1 MEQSR
6 VPSSNTSTVP
16 NDAAEELARTLRD
29 RIRRSGRISQ
39 RMDTRI
45 RLTRA
50 FLALNIFATPLA
62 TGYES
67 YLLLQSVS
75 LAWVGPGM
83 FLALIAW
90 RLQWA
95 IVRHF
100 RSPAGARVLAQ
111 SRLQPLPP
119 QNDRAGIWQR
129 LTVLTSRMGL
139 DVRRFDVQISTR
151 NPSFGPSIV
160 ERNAH
165 QVRRN
170 ILLVIP
176 VGWLP
181 LNRTQPQLANAM
193 LAHELGH
200 VLNQDSRRW
209 LEAIAYR
216 KVAPLI
222 IAAVFCLMSVNLYF
236 SVVAFRNGIRELVTI
251 GPGVIIWIFFYPLVV
266 GSHTRLIRR
275 SLRYSEETADC
286 CAAVYVG
293 ESAIR
298 NVLQFCQRNS
308 RRNDL
313 TDDHPSL
320 EWRLK
325 RLEERY
331 RPHPF
336 PWNRV
341 TAIVLV
347 VSAIAGFLFVL
358 FRFSPYSVEETCG
371 PLFLL
376 TCLLI
381 AGIAWSL
388 EASKSKR

>member
-1 MEQSR
+1 M
-6 VPSSNTSTVP
+6 
-16 NDAAEELARTLRD
+16 
-29 RIRRSGRISQ
+29 
-39 RMDTRI
+39 
-45 RLTRA
+45 
-50 FLALNIFATPLA
+50 
-62 TGYES
+62 
-67 YLLLQSVS
+67 
-75 LAWVGPGM
+75 
-83 FLALIAW
+83 
-90 RLQWA
+90 
-95 IVRHF
+95 
-100 RSPAGARVLAQ
+100 
-111 SRLQPLPP
+111 
-119 QNDRAGIWQR
+119 
-129 LTVLTSRMGL
+129 
-139 DVRRFDVQISTR
+139 
-151 NPSFGPSIV
+151 
-160 ERNAH
+160 
-165 QVRRN
+165 
-170 ILLVIP
+170 
-176 VGWLP
+176 
-181 LNRTQPQLANAM
+181 
-193 LAHELGH
+193 
-200 VLNQDSRRW
+200 LNQDSRRW